1 MKNVYI
7 DWGITKPHTVLV
19 DNEESVVV
27 FKSGMGIDSEA
38 FNAYLEAGCPHKFL
52 YQLINSGCEVYLC
65 DGKLVKALRGEK
77 EKTDENDVH
86 FIRELWL
93 KQPNA
98 FHKLS
103 VPEREDLQVNF
114 LMSRYLHFMKDCA
127 RFKNRQKAY
136 EREFGES
143 ETYKEILVILER
155 KKKEALKKVKPLLK
169 EELKKVEDIKGVGLR
184 LLAGLLATAHPKHFS
199 TLSKYLGYCGYKAS
213 SWKNGTGKYSRT
225 AKTLAWQMTKS
236 LIMHKDPNFYQ
247 LYLKIKADLKK
258 KYPNFSKGK
267 IDGMAKNRV
276 STFILKE
283 LYSRFS
289 TENKPEEV

>member
-7 DWGITKPHTVLV
+7 DWGITKPHMVLI
-19 DNEESVVV
+19 DNEESVSA
-27 FKSGMGIDSEA
+27 FKSAPIIDSTP

-65 DGKLVKALRGEK
+65 DPKLVKALRGKEEK
-77 EKTDENDVH
+77 SDETDVH

-93 KQPNA
+93 KQPDA
-98 FHKLS
+98 FRKLS
-103 VPEREDLQVNF
+103 IPERKELQVSF
-114 LMSRYLHFMKDCA
+114 VMSRYLHFMKDCA

-136 EREFGES
+136 EREFGET
-143 ETYKEILVILER
+143 ETYKEILAILER
-155 KKKEALKKVKPLLK
+155 KKKDALKQIKPLLK

-184 LLAGLLATAHPKHFS
+184 LLAGLLASAHPKHFS

-213 SWKNGTGKYSRT
+213 SWKNGTSKYSRT

-236 LIMHKDPNFYQ
+236 VIMHKDPKFYQ

-258 KYPNFSKGK
+258 KHPDYSKGK
-267 IDGMAKNRV
+267 IDGMARNRV

-289 TENKPEEV
+289 KRTINN